1 MEKIP
6 EKIEESKKLSRQ
18 DMAFC
23 LATHPGSER
32 VVFGSSDAGLHEVDL
47 AQENP
52 EPVSFSG
59 EHGHSS
65 YVTGLARGSGGL
77 LVSGSYDRRLVWWN
91 AETRTSIRAVDNAHE
106 KWIRQ
111 VTASPDGT
119 LVASVG
125 DDMICRLWNV
135 ADGKLVRELKG
146 GHATETPHHY
156 PSMLYACAFSPDG
169 ELLAT
174 ADRVGH
180 IVVWKVADGSQVR
193 TLEAPVMYT
202 WDPDRRRHSI
212 GGIRAI
218 AFSPDGRQL
227 AVGGIGQ
234 IGNIDHLGGPA
245 RLRLFD
251 WEKGETEAELESG
264 EVQGIVERIHYH
276 PGGKW
281 LLAMGGDH
289 KGLALVVD
297 TATNKIVS
305 ETRTPANH
313 AHDFA
318 FTDAGDGIYVAGHNH
333 LTAHDLVAG

>member
-1 MEKIP
+1 MEMP
-6 EKIEESKKLSRQ
+6 RKIEETKKLSRE

-23 LATHPGSER
+23 LSPCPGTER
-32 VVFGSSDAGLHEVDL
+32 VVFGSSDARLHEVDL
-47 AQENP
+47 AEENP
-52 EPVSFSG
+52 EPVLFSG

-65 YVTGLARGSGGL
+65 YVTGLARGRENL
-77 LVSGSYDRRLVWWN
+77 IVSGSYDRRLIWWN
-91 AETRTSIRAVDNAHE
+91 AETRKSEHSVKDAHG

-111 VTASPDGT
+111 VTASPDGS

-125 DDMICRLWNV
+125 DDMVCRLWEIE
-135 ADGKLVRELKG
+135 GGQLFRELKG
-146 GHATETPHHY
+146 GHAAETPHHY
-156 PSMLYACAFSPDG
+156 PSMLYTCAFSPDG

-180 IVVWKVADGSQVR
+180 IVIWNVADGRQIQ

-202 WDPDRRRHSI
+202 WDPEKRRHSI

-227 AVGGIGQ
+227 AVGGIGE

-251 WEKGETEAELESG
+251 WKSGETEAELESS
-264 EVQGIVERIHYH
+264 EVKGIVERIHYH
-276 PGGKW
+276 PEGNW

-297 TATNKIVS
+297 TRTRKIVS
-305 ETRTPANH
+305 EARTPANH

-318 FTDAGDGIYVAGHNH
+318 FTDARDGICVAGHH
-333 LTAHDLVAG
+333 QVTAHHFVAG